1 MGHTRHLVAAMVL
14 GVVGVLA
21 LAVLVTGQTTSAVS
35 SAQQQYEQTTSKK
48 LDTNSID
55 SLYDFAKWCFRNNL
69 RKDAEDNA
77 LAALAKAPDDVRVKY
92 LLYVIAAA
100 ASGAEEATATTTTT
114 TDQGTNVIP
123 PPPAITDDEAEK
135 VFKAEGR
142 TAMLGFR
149 EVQGAMKNRC
159 GAPKCHGGEN
169 SASKWM
175 LITKDMASSKT
186 LAQNFLTIK
195 KYIQRGDQA
204 AQSQL
209 LLMPLKGKEGGH
221 TGYQFPTREQDAIY
235 QMIFK
240 WIQTLPTATDIIW
253 GNASKAP
260 PPKIEK

>member
-21 LAVLVTGQTTSAVS
+21 LAVLVTGQTTTAVS

-48 LDTNSID
+48 LDTNNVD

-77 LAALAKAPDDVRVKY
+77 MAALAKAPDDVRVKY
-92 LLYVIAAA
+92 LLYAIAAA
-100 ASGAEEATATTTTT
+100 ASGEADKTATTATEVATEVITPTTT
-114 TDQGTNVIP
+114 
-123 PPPAITDDEAEK
+123 ITDDEAEK

-221 TGYQFPTREQDAIY
+221 SGYQFPTREQDAIY